1 MRVGLR
7 LLQQESVH
15 WLREALLAG
24 DLSRNGL
31 ARGLC
36 LADGWLNPKQ
46 EPCVASAAKALP
58 QLASA
63 LGLSLPP
70 PQARPGQGRPRCR
83 AQVPATRCRGPL
95 PRLGAVRLRPVQSA
109 AQRAL
114 WRAMLEQH
122 HPQGAARAPGCR
134 LSWLLESEVFGTL
147 GGMSFVAAPMRLGP
161 RDKWLGWSDRARGA
175 HIARI
180 VSQDRFLLLPGVRV
194 KHLASRALKLAREA
208 LPAAWKQR
216 HGLEPLLLETCVDGA
231 RRGTCYKAAGWQQ
244 AGRTQGCPP
253 GHAGAVEPKQV
264 FVLELGKQ
272 QGASRETLRAEPP
285 RELGCWPLP
294 PASASFAEREF
305 GRSDL
310 PDGRL
315 RRRLLGLAA
324 AWQRLPGLGLPT
336 LFPGEAERRAAY
348 RFLHNPRVDPDDILQ
363 PHREALAERC
373 RQQPTVLLVQDT
385 TTLNWTRLKDC
396 TQGLGP
402 LKERSSSARGLFV
415 HAKLAFTEGRRP
427 LGVSGLESW
436 ARPLQEPSDEEEKE
450 SARWL
455 RGFEQARQLGRACPG
470 TRVIATGDRESDMW
484 SLFERQARYGD
495 QVGLLVR
502 ASRGR
507 QRAVLASEE
516 DGDWRRPLFDHMDFA
531 PVLATRQIE
540 IAARG
545 GPNARQRRVA
555 VTDISADWV
564 QLQPPGKRPG
574 AEPLE
579 VLAVRVLE
587 RDEPEGEEPL
597 QWLLLTSEGQPGKAD
612 ALRAVQRYEN
622 RWGIE
627 EFFRAL
633 KSGMRIQ
640 DRQLR
645 TADSLQRCLAFDAVN
660 AWRVFELQRYAREE
674 PETPAREVLSETE
687 MEVIE
692 NLVQFRRVLPPAQ
705 RERPPPEDIRGW
717 VVRLARLAGFR
728 PWKRQPLPGNQVLG
742 KAWQIVQICVLHEQ
756 ARTARG

>member
-1 MRVGLR
+1 MRIGLR
-7 LLQQESVH
+7 LLRQESVN
-15 WLREALLAG
+15 WLRQALVAG
-24 DLSRNGL
+24 ELSRYGL

-36 LADGWLNPKQ
+36 LADGWLNPKH

-58 QLASA
+58 QLASE

-70 PQARPGQGRPRCR
+70 AQARPGQGRPRR
-83 AQVPATRCRGPL
+83 QAQAPQTRCRGPL
-95 PRLGAVRLRPVQSA
+95 PRLGTVRLRPVRSA
-109 AQRAL
+109 AERAL
-114 WRAMLEQH
+114 WRAMLEEH

-134 LSWLLESEVFGTL
+134 MSWLLESEVFGTL

-161 RDKWLGWSDRARGA
+161 RDRWLGWSDRARGA

-194 KHLASRALKLAREA
+194 QHLASHALKLARQA
-208 LPAAWKQR
+208 LTAGWKTR
-216 HGLEPLLLETCVDGA
+216 HGLRPLLLETCVDGNH
-231 RRGTCYKAAGWQQ
+231 RGVCYRAAGWKQV
-244 AGRTQGCPP
+244 GRTRGRPP
-253 GHAGAVEPKQV
+253 GRTDAVDRKRV
-264 FVLELGKQ
+264 FVLKLGKGVRDQ
-272 QGASRETLRAEPP
+272 LCAEPQ
-285 RELGCWPLP
+285 RKLGCWPAL

-324 AWQRLPGLGLPT
+324 AWEKLPGMDLPT
-336 LFPGEAERRAAY
+336 LFPGDTERKAAY
-348 RFLHNPRVDPDDILQ
+348 RFLHNPKVAPADILQ

-373 RQQPTVLLVQDT
+373 RRQGTVLLVQDT
-385 TTLNWTRLKDC
+385 TTLNWTRLKDSSR
-396 TQGLGP
+396 GLGP
-402 LKERSSSARGLFV
+402 LQKRSDSSRGLFV
-415 HAKLAFTEGRRP
+415 HAALAFTEGRRP

-436 ARPLQEPSDEEEKE
+436 ARPLQEPSDEREKE

-455 RGFEQARQLGRACPG
+455 RGFEQALEVGRACPH
-470 TRVIATGDRESDMW
+470 TRVIAVGDRESDMW
-484 SLFERQARYGD
+484 SLFERQAQCGD
-495 QVGLLVR
+495 QAGLLVR
-502 ASRGR
+502 ASRGS
-507 QRAVLASEE
+507 QRDVLAHEE

-531 PVLATRQIE
+531 PVVATRKIE

-545 GPNARQRRVA
+545 GPQARPRRVA
-555 VTDISADWV
+555 RTEVSADWV
-564 QLQPPGKRPG
+564 PLQPPKTRPG

-587 RDEPEGEEPL
+587 RDEPEGEDPL
-597 QWLLLTSEGQPGKAD
+597 EWLLLTSEGQPGKAD

-627 EFFRAL
+627 EFFRVL
-633 KSGMRIQ
+633 KSGMRIE

-645 TADSLQRCLAFDAVN
+645 TAESLQRCLAFDAVN
-660 AWRVFELQRYAREE
+660 AWRVFELQRYARDA
-674 PETPAREVLSETE
+674 PETPAPEVLSETE

-692 NLVQFRRVLPPAQ
+692 DFVQGRRLLPASQ

-717 VVRLARLAGFR
+717 VVRLARIAGFR
-728 PWKRQPLPGNQVLG
+728 PWKRQPLPGNQVLW
-742 KAWQIVQICVLHEQ
+742 KAWKIVQICVLHEE
-756 ARTARG
+756 ARAARA

>member
-1 MRVGLR
+1 M
-7 LLQQESVH
+7 
-15 WLREALLAG
+15 
-24 DLSRNGL
+24 
-31 ARGLC
+31 
-36 LADGWLNPKQ
+36 
-46 EPCVASAAKALP
+46 
-58 QLASA
+58 
-63 LGLSLPP
+63 
-70 PQARPGQGRPRCR
+70 
-83 AQVPATRCRGPL
+83 
-95 PRLGAVRLRPVQSA
+95 
-109 AQRAL
+109 
-114 WRAMLEQH
+114 
-122 HPQGAARAPGCR
+122 
-134 LSWLLESEVFGTL
+134 
-147 GGMSFVAAPMRLGP
+147 
-161 RDKWLGWSDRARGA
+161 
-175 HIARI
+175 
-180 VSQDRFLLLPGVRV
+180 
-194 KHLASRALKLAREA
+194 KLARQA

-231 RRGTCYKAAGWQQ
+231 HRGTCYRAAGWRSV
-244 AGRTQGCPP
+244 GRTQGCPP
-253 GHAGAVEPKQV
+253 GRAGAVEPKQV
-264 FVLELGKQ
+264 FVLELGKK
-272 QGASRETLRAEPP
+272 QGTSRETLRAEPQ

-324 AWQRLPGLGLPT
+324 AWEQLPGLDLPT

-348 RFLHNPRVDPDDILQ
+348 RFLHNPKVDPDDILQ

-373 RQQPTVLLVQDT
+373 RQQDTVLLAQDT

-402 LKERSSSARGLFV
+402 LQERSSSARGLFV
-415 HAKLAFTEGRRP
+415 HATLAFTEGRRP

-436 ARPLQEPSDEEEKE
+436 ARPLQEPSGQEEREKE
-450 SARWL
+450 SVRWL
-455 RGFEQARQLGRACPG
+455 RGFEQALELGRACPG
-470 TRVIATGDRESDMW
+470 TRVIAVGDRESDMW
-484 SLFERQARYGD
+484 SLFERQARCGD
-495 QVGLLVR
+495 KAGLLVR
-502 ASRGR
+502 ASRGS
-507 QRAVLASEE
+507 QRAVLASEP
-516 DGDWRRPLFDHMDFA
+516 DGDWRRPLFDHMDFL
-531 PVLATRQIE
+531 PTLATRKIE

-545 GPNARQRRVA
+545 GPHARKRRVA
-555 VTDISADWV
+555 TTAISADWV
-564 QLQPPGKRPG
+564 QLQPPKKRVG

-587 RDEPEGEEPL
+587 RDEPQGEQPL
-597 QWLLLTSEGQPGKAD
+597 EWLLLTSEGRPGKAD

-627 EFFRAL
+627 EFFRVL

-674 PETPAREVLSETE
+674 PQQPAREVLSEVE

-692 NLVQFRRVLPPAQ
+692 DLVQYRRVLPPAQ

-717 VVRLARLAGFR
+717 VVRLARIVGFR
-728 PWKRQPLPGNQVLG
+728 PWKRQPLPGNQVLS
-742 KAWQIVQICVLHEQ
+742 KAWKIVQIGVMLAE
-756 ARTARG
+756 ARAARG